1 VAYADGGAHTGPA
14 VGGKTQAVDVGTVAG
29 VLGVVVSAPAIM
41 PVLYSLNQT
50 TFLDESMTTLVG
62 FAIVVRDGSAYS
74 KYPVQVVPQ
83 F

>member
-1 VAYADGGAHTGPA
+1 VAYDDGDAHTGPA
-14 VGGKTQAVDVGTVAG
+14 LGGKAQAVDVGTVAG
-29 VLGVVVSAPAIM
+29 VLGVVVLASAII

-62 FAIVVRDGSAYS
+62 FAIIVRDGSVYS